1 MNAPGRPI
9 IHQDRIFL
17 SEEAR
22 RGFSKW
28 YSHTWTTTYLSTGSG
43 QTPAHW
49 AAQSGFEEVAAALLA
64 ASPLV
69 SLSYDE
75 KGLTPLALAQ
85 CEGKPALALRAA
97 EKEEW
102 LELELVREDS
112 LCRPL

>member
-1 MNAPGRPI
+1 VEWLLGRGADP
-9 IHQDRIFL
+9 L
-17 SEEAR
+17 AAT
-22 RGFSKW
+22 
-28 YSHTWTTTYLSTGSG
+28 HTWTTTYLSTGSG

-49 AAQSGFEEVAAALLA
+49 AAQSGFEDVAAALLA

-85 CEGKPALALRAA
+85 YEGKPAYALRAA

-102 LELELVREDS
+102 LELELIREDS